1 MNVKK
6 ININQTEPT
15 YDIASADVTG
25 SSSTEVEFVSKPGYY
40 WDGWSYT

>member
-15 YDIASADVTG
+15 YDIASNAYDITYEDSNVG
-25 SSSTEVEFVSKPGYY
+25 EKLSELG
-40 WDGWSYT
+40 